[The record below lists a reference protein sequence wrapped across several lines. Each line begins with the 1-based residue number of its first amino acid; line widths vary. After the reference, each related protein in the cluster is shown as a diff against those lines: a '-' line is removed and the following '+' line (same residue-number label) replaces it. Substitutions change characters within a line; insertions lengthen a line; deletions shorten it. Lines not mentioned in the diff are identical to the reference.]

1 LVFRNNAGG
10 GQNQFEIVDAQGRA
24 YTQWISPNPQ
34 PGKEGLRMTLRL
46 AETEGV
52 GPPAELRYYNI
63 ARTETE
69 VTFELSEIPM
79 P

>member
-1 LVFRNNAGG
+1 
-10 GQNQFEIVDAQGRA
+10 
-24 YTQWISPNPQ
+24 
-34 PGKEGLRMTLRL
+34 MTLRL

-52 GPPAELRYYNI
+52 GPPAELRYYDI